1 MSVSA
6 WQPLLK
12 VFLVC
17 KGLSLSVWLK
27 GCSVLCRRPC
37 CSLTHMSKYCCLTD
51 RSNVGE
57 GITGQKGQSVTG
69 QKHRAFWLGVN
80 FEVKGFKLLCDYM
93 VSDSSLAWGYWH
105 MPSPI
110 FLHLFS
116 VCGHSSG
123 FRKHRETRGS
133 QNTDTSH
140 KTRYQARFQCFENV
154 SIKAQTQNSTGSV

>member
-6 WQPLLK
+6 WQPVLK

-17 KGLSLSVWLK
+17 EGLSLSVWLK

-37 CSLTHMSKYCCLTD
+37 CSLTHMSKYCRLTD

-93 VSDSSLAWGYWH
+93 VPDSSLAWGYWH

-116 VCGHSSG
+116 ACAVGSENTG
-123 FRKHRETRGS
+123 RLEEAKTQTRATRS
-133 QNTDTSH
+133 DIRVDLSAL
-140 KTRYQARFQCFENV
+140 KTNQSKLTE
-154 SIKAQTQNSTGSV
+154 TQNSTGSA